1 METKKITVNKSPE
14 RPNGVEIEVVV
25 PKDEL
30 EIQVLSY
37 LLEGFLRD
45 AHASGKLKMDLPD
58 RSQLSYQNEG
68 SFLVSSAPGT
78 GSNANGSPY
87 YSPARPLAIVAIQR
101 FGRRF
106 DLAYAEIKQAAFN
119 AAKPT
124 EDTQPAAAQ

>member
-25 PKDEL
+25 PKDDL

-45 AHASGKLKMDLPD
+45 AHTGGKLKVELPE
-58 RSQLSYQNEG
+58 RYALSYQNEG
-68 SFLVSSAPGT
+68 SFLVSAAPGT

-87 YSPARPLAIVAIQR
+87 YSPARPLAIIAIQR

-119 AAKPT
+119 TQKPA
-124 EDTQPAAAQ
+124 EDAQPATTK